1 MASTGKVTR
10 KKSKKKG
17 LVIAQ
22 TPKAGKTMAKGARVN
37 LVLSR
42 GKK

>member
-1 MASTGKVTR
+1 VE
-10 KKSKKKG
+10 
-17 LVIAQ
+17 Q
-22 TPKAGKTMAKGARVN
+22 KAAEALDVQALQKTMAKGARVN